1 MACEGDDSDSSN
13 ADTAVPISCSAIV
26 IVTVDSDSMAAEGG
40 SGAVHFF
47 FHFPFFFHR
56 RPHGEFACARARVL
70 SLLVPRCDTVDSDSS
85 RAVVPEMFHVAPHG
99 FVLHCL
105 APCAVGCALLYV
117 PIHGRTQTVI
127 VGVQWG
133 HRADFSPPLRS
144 FPFFITH
151 VVLAC
156 TRVRARHCGAV

>member
-1 MACEGDDSDSSN
+1 MLSLR
-13 ADTAVPISCSAIV
+13 VQ
-26 IVTVDSDSMAAEGG
+26 
-40 SGAVHFF
+40 
-47 FHFPFFFHR
+47 
-56 RPHGEFACARARVL
+56 ACARVRVL
-70 SLLVPRCDTVDSDSS
+70 SRLVPRCDTVDSDSS
-85 RAVVPEMFHVAPHG
+85 RAVVPEMFHVAPLG

-144 FPFFITH
+144 FPFFYRPCRTCMHTSAGTSLRCCVTRWIVI
-151 VVLAC
+151 VVMQLFPNIS
-156 TRVRARHCGAV
+156 

>member
-1 MACEGDDSDSSN
+1 ML
-13 ADTAVPISCSAIV
+13 TLPVQ
-26 IVTVDSDSMAAEGG
+26 
-40 SGAVHFF
+40 
-47 FHFPFFFHR
+47 
-56 RPHGEFACARARVL
+56 ACARVRVL

-85 RAVVPEMFHVAPHG
+85 RAVVPEMFHVAPLG

-133 HRADFSPPLRS
+133 VRVDFFPSITLLSFFYRPCRTCMRTSAGTSLRCCVTRWIVIVVMQL
-144 FPFFITH
+144 FPNIS
-151 VVLAC
+151 
-156 TRVRARHCGAV
+156 